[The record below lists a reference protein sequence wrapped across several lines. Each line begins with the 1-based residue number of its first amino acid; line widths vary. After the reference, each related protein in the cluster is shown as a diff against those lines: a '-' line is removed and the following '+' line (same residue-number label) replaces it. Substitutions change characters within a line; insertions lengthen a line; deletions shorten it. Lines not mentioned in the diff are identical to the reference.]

1 MSSRQRGSYKVIST
15 RGFLR
20 DLEKLNATTNNRV
33 IRATESLA
41 SNPYLG
47 KPLRGE
53 LKGYYSLRV
62 GNYRIIYTV
71 EEKSRTVV
79 LRAAGHR
86 RGIYNS

>member
-1 MSSRQRGSYKVIST
+1 MSSGRRESYRVIYT
-15 RGFLR
+15 RSYLR
-20 DLEKLNATTNNRV
+20 DLERFNAAINNRV
-33 IRATESLA
+33 VRATENLA
-41 SNPYLG
+41 SNPFLG

-62 GNYRIIYTV
+62 GSYRVIYTV

-86 RGIYNS
+86 GRIYDS